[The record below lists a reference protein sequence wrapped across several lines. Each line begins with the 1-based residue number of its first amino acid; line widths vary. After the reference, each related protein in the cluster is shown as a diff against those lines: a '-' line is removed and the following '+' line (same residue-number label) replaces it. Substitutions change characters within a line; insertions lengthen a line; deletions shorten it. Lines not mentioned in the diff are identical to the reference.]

1 MTSPGVK
8 SLAGGVT
15 HLPSRLTR
23 ALIANRA
30 FSASMALPASR
41 SSQKPIVA
49 LATNSTKIMKKSGQ
63 WRTTAERTTATSIIQ
78 GIGPQKYPRNF
89 SSALV
94 FFYAI
99 SLGPYCTSRLFASA
113 SVKPSGDEPRRFSTS
128 AIGNFCR
135 SSCETGLASGE
146 AAGRLGL
153 AICVAMKGIL
163 LHCFGDS

>member
-94 FFYAI
+94 FFSAI

-113 SVKPSGDEPRRFSTS
+113 SVRPSAEEPRRFSTS

-135 SSCETGLASGE
+135 SSLAPVMPCGK
-146 AAGRLGL
+146 AAGPLGGAMRF
-153 AICVAMKGIL
+153 AIDECPYQ
-163 LHCFGDS
+163 FN